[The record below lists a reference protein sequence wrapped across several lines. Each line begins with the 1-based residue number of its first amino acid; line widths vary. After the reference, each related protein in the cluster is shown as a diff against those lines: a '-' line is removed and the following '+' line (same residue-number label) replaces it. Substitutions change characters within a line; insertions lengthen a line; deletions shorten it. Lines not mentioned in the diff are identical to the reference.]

1 MVSQGSRMLDMLVDM
16 AVSLVSHLRMLPT
29 TTYRRF
35 RHFLLQ
41 DPTVY
46 QTASRTVVR
55 MVVLT
60 PASKTLVV
68 LRMTMDSTTE
78 MTAVMAKMV
87 SPGQL
92 SEEHPVKITLPT
104 VPFPARVSAVENS
117 SMLGTTVTWT
127 HSAKSS
133 TFVKKTADTTRSCAP
148 TAPFSTRGSSCV
160 IGGTTSSVTKRPLCI
175 TSTPSFTSDLMAPAL
190 REVPREASMARR
202 NHSSKALA

>member
-1 MVSQGSRMLDMLVDM
+1 MLDMLVDM
-16 AVSLVSHLRMLPT
+16 AVSLVSRLRMLPT
-29 TTYRRF
+29 TACRRF

-46 QTASRTVVR
+46 QTASRTAVR
-55 MVVLT
+55 MVVRT
-60 PASKTLVV
+60 PVSNTLAV
-68 LRMTMDSTTE
+68 LRMTMDSTAET
-78 MTAVMAKMV
+78 TAVMAKMA

-92 SEEHPVKITLPT
+92 SEEHPVKTTLST
-104 VPFPARVSAVENS
+104 VQFPARDSAAESS

-160 IGGTTSSVTKRPLCI
+160 IGGTTSSATKRPRCI
-175 TSTPSFTSDLMAPAL
+175 TSTPSFTSCLMAPAL
-190 REVPREASMARR
+190 REVPREASMARQ
-202 NHSSKALA
+202 NHSSKVLA